1 MFSSLEQPSDMVL
14 NSMTGISTLFAV
26 LAVASAIAWIYY
38 VEVAVRNKDIG
49 GSGGNDSALDTV
61 DIMFQ
66 GAVVAVLFYFGFR
79 HHFRSHY

>member
-14 NSMTGISTLFAV
+14 NTMTGISALFYV

-38 VEVAVRNKDIG
+38 VAKAVEADDIG
-49 GSGGNDSALDTV
+49 GSGGNLNTV

-66 GAVVAVLFYFGFR
+66 GAVVAVLFYFCFR